1 MKWNDLIYHKRVVL
15 FLLYRVYIDMPKY
28 LSHPRRTPCSRTKR
42 SNKRTQK
49 RGGKRTQK
57 RGGKRNGKRTQKHR
71 GGRGAFTTGASQELA
86 QSSPAPF

>member
-49 RGGKRTQK
+49 RN
-57 RGGKRNGKRTQKHR
+57 GKRNGKRTQKHR